1 MMDGVGPRGPSHEF
15 LLANEQGM
23 SDFPSQPQDET
34 AGNLPS
40 NESPVVDPMVPSPP
54 EAPAR
59 EPADAPVPETP
70 PATSEVRATGTE
82 AQAPADEAAAP
93 EVAAETAPAQSA
105 EASQTEQAM
114 PSQEEQAASR
124 SLEPGSIRYGKV
136 MEVTTDEV
144 VLNLADQVI
153 GRVPFIEFAGH
164 PTPKVGDDV
173 SVIVEQYDS
182 AGNTVVLSKR
192 HADEVLFWQTVQPGD
207 SLEGVVTGMNKGGLD
222 IDIGGARAFL
232 PASHVD
238 TRRIKDISTL
248 IGEHVQVIV
257 TQVDRTTKDLVV
269 SRRKA
274 IERQRK
280 EQRRSVLNSLVEGEL
295 AAGRVTNLTEYG
307 AFVDLGGADG
317 LIHITDLSWGRVMNP
332 AEVVQAG
339 QEITVRVLKVD
350 RHKGKISL
358 GLKQATPDPWE
369 SVEGRYP
376 AGSRIKAKIARL
388 ADFGAFLELEK
399 GVDALLPLSEMSWSR
414 RVGRPEDHVQIGQE
428 VEVQVLKVEPEKRRI
443 SVGLRQL
450 QEDPWS
456 SIETRFPVDGK
467 FPGKV
472 ARIVDFGAFVEL
484 APGVE
489 GLIHISELS
498 LRRVNT
504 VSDVVKEG
512 QEVEVRVLK
521 VDTEAQRISL
531 SMKPPQQAA
540 PARAEQA
547 GHDRSGKKRKK
558 PLRGGL
564 SSHFEW

>member
-1 MMDGVGPRGPSHEF
+1 MTDGVGPRGRSYKF

-23 SDFPSQPQDET
+23 SDFPSQPREET
-34 AGNLPS
+34 GGTPPS
-40 NESPVVDPMVPSPP
+40 GESPVVDPLVSPPTEAPAHEGSPSTRDVQPADAEAHASVNEAASPHVPP
-54 EAPAR
+54 EAVPA
-59 EPADAPVPETP
+59 ESVDSTP
-70 PATSEVRATGTE
+70 PAPTL
-82 AQAPADEAAAP
+82 
-93 EVAAETAPAQSA
+93 
-105 EASQTEQAM
+105 

-124 SLEPGSIRYGKV
+124 SLEPGSIRYGTV
-136 MEVTTDEV
+136 TEVTTDEV
-144 VLNLADQVI
+144 VLNLADQVT

-173 SVIVEQYDS
+173 SVIVEQYDPAS
-182 AGNTVVLSKR
+182 NTAVLSKR
-192 HADEVLFWQTVQPGD
+192 HADEVLFWHTVQPGD

-238 TRRIKDISTL
+238 TRKLKDISTL

-274 IERQRK
+274 IERHRK
-280 EQRRSVLNSLVEGEL
+280 EQRQSVLNSLVEGEL
-295 AAGRVTNLTEYG
+295 ATGRVTNLTEYG
-307 AFVDLGGADG
+307 AFVSLGGADG
-317 LIHITDLSWGRVMNP
+317 LIHITDLSWGRVTDP
-332 AEVVQAG
+332 AEIVQTG
-339 QEITVRVLKVD
+339 QEVTVRVLKVD
-350 RHKGKISL
+350 RQKGKISL

-369 SVEGRYP
+369 SVESRYP

-414 RVGRPEDHVQIGQE
+414 RVGRPEDHVRIGQE

-450 QEDPWS
+450 LEDPWS

-467 FPGKV
+467 VRGKV

-498 LRRVNT
+498 PRRVNT

-512 QEVEVRVLK
+512 QEVEVRILK
-521 VDTEAQRISL
+521 IDTEAQRISL

-540 PARAEQA
+540 PARPEPV